1 MALRPRRLGPD
12 DPDLPAVLKL
22 IRDSFA
28 YMDGIVDPPSS
39 THRLTLA
46 ALRAQAETGEVWTLG
61 TPPIACALICVSDG
75 ALYIGKLSVAESAR
89 GQGLSRQLI
98 DHAADRAKVLALDAL
113 TLQSR
118 VELID
123 NHAAFRAMGFRE
135 TGRTAHEGFSRPTS
149 ITFRRSLR

>member
-12 DPDLPAVLKL
+12 DPDLSAVLTL

-39 THRLTLA
+39 MHRLTLEG
-46 ALRAQAETGEVWTLG
+46 LRAQAQTGEVWTLG
-61 TPPIACALICVSDG
+61 TPPIACALFRVTNG
-75 ALYIGKLSVAESAR
+75 ALYIGKLSVAEFAR

-98 DHAADRAKVLALDAL
+98 DHAATRAKALGLRAL

-118 VELID
+118 VELAD
-123 NHAAFRAMGFRE
+123 NHAAFRAMGFCE
-135 TGRTAHEGFSRPTS
+135 TSRTAHDGYDRPTS